1 MSRIPLCPEP
11 YAALRV
17 TAERVIVTPALTSVT
32 TALTTGTPAPQRVRL
47 PTT

>member
-32 TALTTGTPAPQRVRL
+32 TALTSGTTWPKRVRL
-47 PTT
+47 PAT